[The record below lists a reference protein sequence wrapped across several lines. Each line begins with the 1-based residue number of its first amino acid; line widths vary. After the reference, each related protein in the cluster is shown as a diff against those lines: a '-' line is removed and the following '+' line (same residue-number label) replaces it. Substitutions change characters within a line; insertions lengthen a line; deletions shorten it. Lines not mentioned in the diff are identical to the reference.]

1 MAEEGVVANEV
12 VEQIETPETEV
23 HWSDSFGESATEE
36 IKNFKSA
43 EDFANG
49 YTNLKSKLGDNIKKP
64 DMSTP
69 EGIEAYKE
77 EMGITSI
84 DQYDMPELAEEIDV
98 DTDFIKDVAF
108 RKGIPPNIANEI
120 ASELAERDMAATK
133 RKLEED
139 TAFAGDLE
147 KQLGLKYGAKKDE
160 LVTMSENVINSLD
173 MPQEQKQHI
182 KDTFGSDLQAIDMLV
197 SIGKRM
203 SESSLGDN
211 PVSKGAMQPKDA
223 QAKIDEI
230 RNNPE
235 HPFNI
240 EGQGHT
246 EAVKYVEGL
255 YKLKAGEK

>member
-1 MAEEGVVANEV
+1 MAEEVAVENGAT
-12 VEQIETPETEV
+12 EQIETPEIQW
-23 HWSDSFGESATEE
+23 HDAFGESATEE
-36 IKNFKSA
+36 IKNFKTP

-49 YTNLKSKLGDNIKKP
+49 YTNLKSKLGDNINKP

-69 EGIEAYKE
+69 EGIEAFKAE
-77 EMGITSI
+77 IGITSI
-84 DQYDMPELAEEIDV
+84 DQYEMPELAKEIDV

-120 ASELAERDMAATK
+120 VAELAERDIAATK
-133 RKLEED
+133 LQAEKD
-139 TAFAGDLE
+139 TAFAGGLE
-147 KQLGLKYGAKKDE
+147 KKLGLKYGEKKDE
-160 LVTMSENVINSLD
+160 LITQSENVINSLD
-173 MPQEQKQHI
+173 MPQDAKQRI
-182 KDTFGSDLQAIDMLV
+182 KDKWGQDLDTIDMLV
-197 SIGKRM
+197 QIGKRS

-211 PVSKGAMQPKDA
+211 PVSKRGMEPKDA

-246 EAVKYVEGL
+246 EAVKYMEGL
-255 YKLKAGEK
+255 YELKDGKK